1 MHQKA
6 QRVISPQGC
15 VRGQEQVAHRGRKG
29 RVLVS
34 TLAWAGLPLSSAP
47 PCTTVSCSLGT
58 LHFDGHCQ
66 AVSDCDTVLHGQRVN
81 DQTPKIRANPF
92 LFFSPQ
98 LASCPSTLDP
108 VRASTVGTPGTLG
121 FPRQHPWG
129 YEPNTRVNGLCALME
144 TRRAVRS
151 GEE

>member
-15 VRGQEQVAHRGRKG
+15 VRGQEQVAHRGRKSLG
-29 RVLVS
+29 QYP
-34 TLAWAGLPLSSAP
+34 GLGWTPTKLCPSQD
-47 PCTTVSCSLGT
+47 TTVSCSLGT
-58 LHFDGHCQ
+58 LYFDGHCQ